1 MGASATPPHADIAVA
16 ASGGRDSTAL
26 LHAVVRAAAPE
37 GVRVHALHVH
47 HGLHPQADTWARR
60 VQAQCR
66 RWGAVFH
73 AARLS
78 GAPAAGESVEAWAR
92 HGRYAALAAMARA
105 AGCDIVLLAHHRRDQ
120 AETVLLQLLR
130 AGGARGLAAM
140 PAEALRDGIRWL
152 RPWRDQP
159 REAIEA
165 YLRRHRLRWVDDPGN
180 DDPRFART
188 RLQHDVWPALQAAFP
203 QAEAALAGAAARAAE
218 EADALREF
226 VAIDAAACAD
236 ADALRVAAWRGLSP
250 ARQALLLRHQV
261 EAWSGRGV
269 PGTLVRRLM
278 HELPRVPSGQWPAPG
293 GMLRLRRG
301 RLRYVPAPSGPGQ
314 HGG

>member
-1 MGASATPPHADIAVA
+1 M
-16 ASGGRDSTAL
+16 
-26 LHAVVRAAAPE
+26 
-37 GVRVHALHVH
+37 HALHVH
-47 HGLHPQADTWARR
+47 HGLHPQADGWLQQVR
-60 VQAQCR
+60 AQSR

-73 AARLS
+73 HTRLA
-78 GAPAAGESVEAWAR
+78 GAPAPAESVEAWAR
-92 HGRYAALAAMARA
+92 RERYAALAAMARA

-130 AGGARGLAAM
+130 GGGARGLAAM
-140 PAEALRDGIRWL
+140 PAEARRDGIRWL

-180 DDPRFART
+180 DDPRFARN
-188 RLQHDVWPALQAAFP
+188 RVQHTVWPALQAAFP

-226 VAIDAAACAD
+226 VAVDAAACTD
-236 ADALRVAAWRGLSP
+236 GDALRVAAWRSLSP

-261 EAWSGRGV
+261 QAWSGRGV
-269 PGTLVRRLM
+269 PGTLVRRLID
-278 HELPRVPSGQWPAPG
+278 ELPHVPSGQWPAPG
-293 GMLRLRRG
+293 GTLRLRRG
-301 RLRYVPAPSGPGQ
+301 LLRYVPGPSGPGQ
-314 HGG
+314 RSD